1 VKVRHDEGLANRIV
15 PELCIS
21 GREASGEASV
31 GDGTGQ
37 PLSRDR
43 NILGA
48 DAVEIAE
55 GNMVEHANASARGN
69 PAWSETLACADA
81 PCTGTGRS
89 RVWPAA
95 MRVTGAGTHTASYH
109 RVPATQREKTSLPGR
124 WPW

>member
-1 VKVRHDEGLANRIV
+1 MKVRHDEGIANRIV
-15 PELCIS
+15 PKPCIG

-55 GNMVEHANASARGN
+55 GNMVEHANASARATRRGQRTWHV
-69 PAWSETLACADA
+69 PTLLAREPGDL
-81 PCTGTGRS
+81 TSGRRLSLSVRIGKARSHS
-89 RVWPAA
+89 R
-95 MRVTGAGTHTASYH
+95 
-109 RVPATQREKTSLPGR
+109 
-124 WPW
+124 

>member
-1 VKVRHDEGLANRIV
+1 MEVRHDEGIANRIV
-15 PELCIS
+15 PKPCIG

-55 GNMVEHANASARGN
+55 GNMVEHVNASARATRRGQR
-69 PAWSETLACADA
+69 PWHVPTLLAQE
-81 PCTGTGRS
+81 PGGL
-89 RVWPAA
+89 
-95 MRVTGAGTHTASYH
+95 ASDRRCNRFGPH
-109 RVPATQREKTSLPGR
+109 REGEEL
-124 WPW
+124 

>member
-1 VKVRHDEGLANRIV
+1 MEVRHDEGIANRIV
-15 PELCIS
+15 PKPCIG

-55 GNMVEHANASARGN
+55 GNMVEHVNARVLGQPGVVRDPGMCRRFLRRNREVSRLTGGVTVSVRIGKAR
-69 PAWSETLACADA
+69 SC
-81 PCTGTGRS
+81 S
-89 RVWPAA
+89 R
-95 MRVTGAGTHTASYH
+95 
-109 RVPATQREKTSLPGR
+109 
-124 WPW
+124 